1 MLPNTDIVVFA
12 GILPVPVVDPEAV
25 PTKRKYAVAP
35 DLTVIGFAIK
45 AAVKVPVIS
54 LVWLPTPV
62 IEAICVAER
71 KSAVLL

>member
-12 GILPVPVVDPEAV
+12 GILPVPAIDPEAV

>member
-12 GILPVPVVDPEAV
+12 GILPVPEADTAAV
-25 PTKRKYAVAP
+25 PTKRKYAVVP

-45 AAVKVPVIS
+45 AAVKVSVIS
-54 LVWLPTPV
+54 LVWFPAFV
-62 IEAICVAER
+62 IEAICVADR